1 MTLGRSDSIRVPLPA
16 ARTINARS
24 AIFVSPR
31 SACQRGATYGHQG
44 MFSKTPPRR
53 GSPPEVPPALHRK
66 SGAGPARRSP
76 GSFAGRTMPRD
87 PLLAEAVVA
96 LVTGSALL
104 LAVATAA
111 VMVRD
116 SRSGPSTAPPAPAVA
131 EAPAPPPA
139 APSATE
145 PRFPA
150 EQEEQ
155 PAVRDEAKAQREQ
168 SPFPAPVAPSVD
180 LLGPA
185 QVDVRFAIYLAS
197 FSSEEQAHAG
207 WEILERRYRRP
218 LSGLSPLVRRGKSR
232 QGATVY
238 RLFAG
243 PFDSLPDAT
252 QRCAALSTAT
262 ANCKPADLSQA
273 GEGAGSWD

>member
-1 MTLGRSDSIRVPLPA
+1 MS
-16 ARTINARS
+16 
-24 AIFVSPR
+24 
-31 SACQRGATYGHQG
+31 
-44 MFSKTPPRR
+44 
-53 GSPPEVPPALHRK
+53 
-66 SGAGPARRSP
+66 
-76 GSFAGRTMPRD
+76 RD
-87 PLLAEAVVA
+87 PVLAEAVVA

-104 LAVATAA
+104 LALATAA

-116 SRSGPSTAPPAPAVA
+116 SRTGPSTVPAPAVA

-139 APSATE
+139 APPAIE

-155 PAVRDEAKAQREQ
+155 PMVQEETKAQREQ
-168 SPFPAPVAPSVD
+168 NPFPAPVAPSVD
-180 LLGPA
+180 LLGPSP
-185 QVDVRFAIYLAS
+185 VDMRFAIYLAS
-197 FSSEEQAHAG
+197 FSSEEQAQAG

-252 QRCAALSTAT
+252 KRCAALSTAT

-273 GEGAGSWD
+273 GEEGSWD

>member
-1 MTLGRSDSIRVPLPA
+1 
-16 ARTINARS
+16 
-24 AIFVSPR
+24 
-31 SACQRGATYGHQG
+31 

-53 GSPPEVPPALHRK
+53 GSPPEVPPAIHRR
-66 SGAGPARRSP
+66 SGAGPTQRSP
-76 GSFAGRTMPRD
+76 GNVVGRTLFRD
-87 PLLAEAVVA
+87 TVVAEAIVA

-104 LAVATAA
+104 LALATAA

-116 SRSGPSTAPPAPAVA
+116 NRSGPSTVPAPTPPLA
-131 EAPAPPPA
+131 EAPTSPPA
-139 APSATE
+139 APPAIE

-150 EQEEQ
+150 DQQEPPLVQ
-155 PAVRDEAKAQREQ
+155 DETKAQREQ
-168 SPFPAPVAPSVD
+168 KPYPAPVAPSDD

-185 QVDVRFAIYLAS
+185 PEDMRFAVYLAS

-218 LSGLSPLVRRGKSR
+218 LSGLNPLVRRGKSR
-232 QGATVY
+232 QGATVF

-262 ANCKPADLSQA
+262 ANCKPADLSHA

>member
-1 MTLGRSDSIRVPLPA
+1 
-16 ARTINARS
+16 
-24 AIFVSPR
+24 
-31 SACQRGATYGHQG
+31 
-44 MFSKTPPRR
+44 MFREPQ
-53 GSPPEVPPALHRK
+53 
-66 SGAGPARRSP
+66 
-76 GSFAGRTMPRD
+76 
-87 PLLAEAVVA
+87 LAEAVVA

-116 SRSGPSTAPPAPAVA
+116 SRTEPSTVPAPVVA

-139 APSATE
+139 APSAIE

-155 PAVRDEAKAQREQ
+155 PSVQEETKAQREQNQ

-185 QVDVRFAIYLAS
+185 PVDMRFAIYLAS

-243 PFDSLPDAT
+243 PFESLPDAT

-262 ANCKPADLSQA
+262 ANCKPADLSEA
-273 GEGAGSWD
+273 GKETGSWD

>member
-66 SGAGPARRSP
+66 SGAEPARRSP
-76 GSFAGRTMPRD
+76 GSFARRTMSRD

-111 VMVRD
+111 VMIRD
-116 SRSGPSTAPPAPAVA
+116 SRSGPSDVPAPAVA
-131 EAPAPPPA
+131 EAPAPPPT
-139 APSATE
+139 APPVAPLAIE

-150 EQEEQ
+150 EPEEQ
-155 PAVRDEAKAQREQ
+155 PSVPEETKAQREQ

-185 QVDVRFAIYLAS
+185 PVDMRFAIYLAS

-218 LSGLSPLVRRGKSR
+218 LSGLSPLVRR
-232 QGATVY
+232 
-238 RLFAG
+238 
-243 PFDSLPDAT
+243 
-252 QRCAALSTAT
+252 
-262 ANCKPADLSQA
+262 
-273 GEGAGSWD
+273 

>member
-1 MTLGRSDSIRVPLPA
+1 MMS
-16 ARTINARS
+16 
-24 AIFVSPR
+24 
-31 SACQRGATYGHQG
+31 
-44 MFSKTPPRR
+44 
-53 GSPPEVPPALHRK
+53 
-66 SGAGPARRSP
+66 
-76 GSFAGRTMPRD
+76 RD

-116 SRSGPSTAPPAPAVA
+116 SRTEPSTAPAPTPALA
-131 EAPAPPPA
+131 EAPASPPA
-139 APSATE
+139 VPPASE

-155 PAVRDEAKAQREQ
+155 LSVQEETKAQREQ

-180 LLGPA
+180 LLEPA
-185 QVDVRFAIYLAS
+185 PVDMRFAIYLAS
-197 FSSEEQAHAG
+197 FSSEEQARAG

-218 LSGLSPLVRRGKSR
+218 LSDLSPLVRRGKSR
-232 QGATVY
+232 QGATVF

-243 PFDSLPDAT
+243 PFDSLPQAT

-262 ANCKPADLSQA
+262 ANCKPADLSHA